1 MEKKKTLGQIIKE
14 GRLAKK
20 WTFDEFYW
28 EYCHGNISRRKVKGW
43 ENDTYYPDLDEIY
56 KIAALLNLNPNEM
69 LEARDAKQKSTVRE
83 VNPSARRMGERAF
96 KLVKPTIKVILN
108 LIPIIAA
115 IMLAVSYKL
124 LDAGWNKQPELP
136 SGMVEHYVGEK
147 DTASTDS
154 NTNTNVTNNTIN
166 NTNININDST
176 NNSDLTV
183 NSENDN
189 ENSYETSDE
198 NND

>member
-28 EYCHGNISRRKVKGW
+28 EYCHGNVPRKKVKGW

-96 KLVKPTIKVILN
+96 KLAKPTIKVILN

-147 DTASTDS
+147 DTSSTDS
-154 NTNTNVTNNTIN
+154 STNVTNNNTTNNIN
-166 NTNININDST
+166 NTNINDST
-176 NNSDLTV
+176 DSSDSTV

-189 ENSYETSDE
+189 ENSYETGDE
-198 NND
+198 R